1 MPMTTIE
8 TKDGSFEAYLARP
21 AAPKAPGIVLI
32 QEIFGVNKVM
42 RDLADGFAA
51 QGYVVACPDLFW
63 RQQPGVQLT
72 DQTDADW
79 QQAMKFFQG
88 FDIDKGVADLDATL
102 AFLRAHPAC
111 TGKVGP
117 VGYCL
122 GGKLAYLTAARTTVD
137 AAVGYYGVA
146 IDLSLNEAQN
156 IKCPLMLHIAE
167 KDQFVPPPSQR
178 RIHEVLDGKPG
189 IILHDYPGMDHA
201 FARVG
206 GAHYNAEAA
215 KLANDRTAAFFKQ
228 HLS

>member
-1 MPMTTIE
+1 
-8 TKDGSFEAYLARP
+8 
-21 AAPKAPGIVLI
+21 
-32 QEIFGVNKVM
+32 
-42 RDLADGFAA
+42 
-51 QGYVVACPDLFW
+51 
-63 RQQPGVQLT
+63 VQLT

-111 TGKVGP
+111 TGKVGA

-122 GGKLAYLTAARTTVD
+122 GGKLAYLMAARTTVD

-167 KDQFVPPPSQR
+167 KDQFVPPASQR
-178 RIHEVLDGKPG
+178 RVHEVLDGKPG

-215 KLANDRTAAFFKQ
+215 KLANDRTATFFKQ